1 MKRGLLGAMT
11 IEQLLDAIA
20 VRLRAEEVAGVAATV
35 HLRFGG
41 AAPFAGDWTVALS
54 NRTLTCASGLHGR
67 ADVVA
72 RLGRD
77 VMLEISTNSID
88 VASAVAAGRIEL
100 DGDAGALDA
109 VFGHLD
115 TFQSMFPIVEP

>member
-1 MKRGLLGAMT
+1 MT

-20 VRLRAEEVAGVAATV
+20 VRLRVEDVGGSSATV

-41 AAPFAGDWTVALS
+41 SAPFGGDWTVALS
-54 NRTLTCASGLHGR
+54 NRALSCAEGLHGD

-72 RLGRD
+72 QLGRD
-77 VMLEISTNSID
+77 ALLDLSTNTSD
-88 VASAVAAGRIEL
+88 VASLIAAGRIRV
-100 DGDAGALDA
+100 DGDDAPLRA